1 MLAITCFV
9 GDVNM
14 CYWCYLFQVCQLL
27 LFTHLQW
34 TGKNILK
41 MHVYVIV
48 QLLHPYTFSS
58 VWCQMLHDACRK
70 LCIVRVMSCIYFNW
84 FFFFTLCKS
93 FTSAVIHVY
102 TVPWYMNV
110 YIYLHIWQKKVIFN
124 IFLLYNRFKFTYVN
138 VIL

>member
-1 MLAITCFV
+1 MLLVLSFFRYVSFYCLPIY
-9 GDVNM
+9 NE
-14 CYWCYLFQVCQLL
+14 LE
-27 LFTHLQW
+27 
-34 TGKNILK
+34 KNVLK

-70 LCIVRVMSCIYFNW
+70 LCIVRVMSCIYIMYFNW

-93 FTSAVIHVY
+93 FTSAVIY